1 VAVAANEPDRMDA
14 AGERVEYDA
23 RWGYRRF
30 DARRYEARRYGG
42 IVRRLNH
49 RLLER
54 ALARGL
60 AGVPRGGLVL
70 DAPCGT
76 GVLTGFLRGR
86 GFRVLDLDISPAM
99 LGVAKERGD
108 VIGHVRGDLEASPLR
123 AGSVDAVVSTRFLMH
138 RPPEVRPRVLRA
150 MASTTRGPVVATV
163 CHPYTFKS
171 FGRRVRAALG
181 GRVKKSPRLT
191 RREIEAEVAAA
202 GLVLRALI
210 PVLPVLSEV
219 WVIVVQATPES
230 A

>member
-1 VAVAANEPDRMDA
+1 MT
-14 AGERVEYDA
+14 GERASYDA
-23 RWGYRRF
+23 RWGYRHF

-42 IVRRLNH
+42 LVRRLNH

-60 AGVPRGGLVL
+60 ANVPPGGLVL

-76 GVLTGFLRGR
+76 GILTGFLRDR

-99 LGVAKERGD
+99 LGVAKERGR
-108 VIGHVRGDLEASPLR
+108 VVGHVRGDLEVLPLR
-123 AGSVDAVVSTRFLMH
+123 AGSVDAIVSTRFLMH
-138 RPPEVRPRVLRA
+138 LPPAVRPRVLRA
-150 MASTTRGPVVATV
+150 MAHATRGPIVATV
-163 CHPYTFKS
+163 CHPYTLKS
-171 FGRRVRAALG
+171 FGRGVRAALG
-181 GRVKKSPRLT
+181 GRVKRSPRLT

-202 GLVLRALI
+202 GLALHALI

-219 WVIVVQATPES
+219 WVIVVQATPGS

>member
-1 VAVAANEPDRMDA
+1 MDVVRDSA
-14 AGERVEYDA
+14 RYDA

-42 IVRRLNH
+42 VVRRLNH

-60 AGVPRGGLVL
+60 ANVPPGGIVL

-76 GVLTGFLRGR
+76 GVLADFLRGR
-86 GFRVLDLDISPAM
+86 GYRVMGLDISPAM
-99 LGVAKERGD
+99 LGVAKERGP
-108 VIGHVRGDLEASPLR
+108 VVGHVRGDLEAPPLR
-123 AGSVDAVVSTRFLMH
+123 AGVVDAVVSTRFLMH
-138 RPPEVRPRVLRA
+138 LPPEVRPRVLRA
-150 MASTTRGPVVATV
+150 MASVTHGPVVATV
-163 CHPYTFKS
+163 CHPYTFKT
-171 FGRRVRAALG
+171 FGRNVRRLLG
-181 GRVKKSPRLT
+181 RDAKRSPRLT

-202 GLVLRALI
+202 GLRLERVI

-219 WVIVVQATPES
+219 WVIVVQMTPGS